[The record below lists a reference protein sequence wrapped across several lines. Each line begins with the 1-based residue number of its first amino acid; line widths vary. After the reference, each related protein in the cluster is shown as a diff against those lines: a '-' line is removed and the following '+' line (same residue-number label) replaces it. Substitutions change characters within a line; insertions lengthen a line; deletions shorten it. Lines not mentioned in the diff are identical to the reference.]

1 MLDTGAVWRY
11 LRLVHQ
17 GYDAYSIPLRLE
29 QLHRQL
35 TLNSGIMTEKMGR
48 QYNCLHKQTYDI
60 CRKAEARWQRVTNGA
75 VPWSPQI
82 QNFWDR
88 QSLWKLLLKGRKQCR
103 VSSRKI
109 RRLMKKTKLPDAWKK
124 TTVELEKALRNDRH
138 EKLHAK
144 KIHAVTWCKE
154 FLTIQVKKSKKKQ
167 WTSLKARDRFLR
179 LRQMKQ
185 HEEARCRRHAQS
197 KGSTGGL
204 QAIQVEEHLHTGQ
217 VDLRT
222 LTDRRQGEQG

>member
-1 MLDTGAVWRY
+1 MLHTAAVRHY

-17 GYDAYSIPLRLE
+17 GYDAYSIPSRLD
-29 QLHRQL
+29 QLHSQL
-35 TLNSGIMTEKMGR
+35 TLNNGIMTEKMGR

-60 CRKAEARWQRVTNGA
+60 RRKAEARCRRVTNGA

-124 TTVELEKALRNDRH
+124 ATVELETALRNDRK
-138 EKLHAK
+138 E
-144 KIHAVTWCKE
+144 HAVTWLKE
-154 FLTIQVKKSKKKQ
+154 FLTVQLDCSSEGI
-167 WTSLKARDRFLR
+167 
-179 LRQMKQ
+179 
-185 HEEARCRRHAQS
+185 
-197 KGSTGGL
+197 
-204 QAIQVEEHLHTGQ
+204 
-217 VDLRT
+217 
-222 LTDRRQGEQG
+222 